1 MIQYT
6 QDHTAS
12 MVYIPIML
20 LHHIFRKAQLRW
32 GGPNL
37 LTPIIWCVHV
47 QGGRLYAELAVST

>member
-20 LHHIFRKAQLRW
+20 LYHIFRKAQLRW

-47 QGGRLYAELAVST
+47 QGG